1 MLLFCF
7 LLEQVKL
14 HVCIIVSYCIQEL
27 LFGVLLYP
35 SEYKNW
41 FLVFYCILL
50 YTRTAFLCFYCIL
63 LYTRTAFSCFYC
75 ILLYTRTA
83 FSCFIVSCFIKEL
96 DLMVYCILLYTRTAF
111 WCFIVSYF
119 RQEPLFRVF
128 IVFNCIQELV
138 FGVFNVL
145 YTRTGFWCF

>member
-63 LYTRTAFSCFYC
+63 LYTRTAFSCF
-75 ILLYTRTA
+75 
-83 FSCFIVSCFIKEL
+83 IVSCFIKEL
-96 DLMVYCILLYTRTAF
+96 DLMVYCILLYTRTAFWCFYCILLYTRTAF

-145 YTRTGFWCF
+145 YTRTGL